1 LKNHRK
7 VAADEAETIG
17 CFVHLCTVM

>member
-7 VAADEAETIG
+7 VPADEAETIG
-17 CFVHLCTVM
+17 FCLHLCTVM

>member
-7 VAADEAETIG
+7 VPADEAETIG
-17 CFVHLCTVM
+17 VCLHLCTVM